1 MPHEFLKVMFGCV
14 VSSLR
19 ISRRHSD
26 ESCLLLLAPIR
37 SFNRAINPVRR
48 VLQRSSLNDGNAE
61 LRSRR
66 STSALGRSYPVK
78 SLN

>member
-14 VSSLR
+14 FSSLR
-19 ISRRHSD
+19 ISRRHSY
-26 ESCLLLLAPIR
+26 ESCLLLAPIL

-48 VLQRSSLNDGNAE
+48 LLQRSSLNDGNAE

-66 STSALGRSYPVK
+66 STSALGRSYPVE